1 MGAPLRVVHY
11 LNQFFSGIGGEE
23 AANIPPRVQQG
34 PVGSGRP
41 LQQILKDEGS
51 VVATLICGD
60 NFLNDARDDAIAAI
74 FAMLQ
79 DLKPDVVIAGPAFES
94 GRYGLAC
101 AEVCKAAQGIG
112 IPALTGMHPENPG
125 VESGRPDL
133 LIVPTGASPVE
144 MQGALRAMA
153 RLAMKLGRRESL
165 GPAEVEGF
173 LPRGVRF
180 TYTRAAPGYRR
191 ALDMLKAKLAGQPFT
206 TEVPILVPERVS
218 PALPIVNLSTATIAL
233 VTTGGL
239 VRKGNPDKQVSANA
253 TRYFRHDV
261 SELESLSGND
271 WEAYHAGYF
280 NHIVNKNPNYILP
293 LSFMRDLEAKGE
305 IGGIYPYL
313 YALPGVSTPVAQA
326 RRMGA
331 DVARELQEARV
342 AGCLLVAT

>member
-1 MGAPLRVVHY
+1 MGTPLRVVHY
-11 LNQFFSGIGGEE
+11 LNQFFAGIGGED
-23 AANIPPRVQQG
+23 AANIPPRVQEG

-41 LQQILKDEGS
+41 LQQILKNEGA

-60 NFLNDARDDAIAAI
+60 NYLHDAHDPALATIVAA
-74 FAMLQ
+74 LQ
-79 DLKPDVVIAGPAFES
+79 EVKPDVLIAGPAFES

-112 IPALTGMHPENPG
+112 IPALAGMHPDNPG
-125 VESGRPDL
+125 VESGRPDIL
-133 LIVPTGASPVE
+133 VVPTGASPVE
-144 MQGALRAMA
+144 MQAALVAMA
-153 RLAMKLGRRESL
+153 RLALKVGRKETL

-173 LPRGVRF
+173 LPRGVRH
-180 TYTRAAPGYRR
+180 TYTREALGYRR
-191 ALDMLKAKLAGQPFT
+191 ALDMLKAKLHGQRFT
-206 TEVPILVPERVS
+206 TEVPILIPERVS
-218 PALPIVNLSTATIAL
+218 PAQPVADLSQATVAL

-239 VRKGNPDKQVSANA
+239 VRKGNPDRQVSANA

-261 SELESLSGND
+261 SELESLSGKD

-280 NHIVNKNPNYILP
+280 NHIVNRNPNYILP
-293 LSFMRDLEAKGE
+293 LSFMRDLERQRE
-305 IGGIYPYL
+305 IGSIYPYI

-331 DVARELQEARV
+331 DIARELKEARV

>member
-1 MGAPLRVVHY
+1 MGTPLRVVHY
-11 LNQFFSGIGGEE
+11 LNQFFAGIGGEDV
-23 AANIPPRVQQG
+23 ANIPPRVQQG
-34 PVGSGRP
+34 SVGSGRP
-41 LQQILKDEGS
+41 LQQILKDEGT

-60 NFLNDARDDAIAAI
+60 NFLNDARDDALAEII
-74 FAMLQ
+74 RILQ
-79 DLKPDVVIAGPAFES
+79 DLKPDIVIAGPAFES

-112 IPALTGMHPENPG
+112 IPALTGMHPDNPG
-125 VESGRPDL
+125 VESGRPDI

-144 MQGALRAMA
+144 MQAALAAMG
-153 RLAMKLGRRESL
+153 RLAIKLARKEPL

-173 LPRGVRF
+173 LPRGVRSM
-180 TYTRAAPGYRR
+180 YTRAAPGYRR
-191 ALDMLKAKLAGQPFT
+191 ALDMLKAKLLGQSFT

-218 PALPIVNLSTATIAL
+218 PALPIADLSKATIAL

-261 SELESLSGND
+261 SELESLSGRE

-293 LSFMRDLEAKGE
+293 LSYMRDLERQGE
-305 IGGIYPYL
+305 IGGIYPYI

-331 DVARELQEARV
+331 DVGRELQEARV